1 MAVDTRK
8 RIATT
13 EHELSGVWARAA
25 GRSLRTEGGL
35 DVDVLYPG
43 MCPGSAGPDY
53 RDAVLALGGREVVR
67 GDVELHVSAGDWR
80 RHGHGGD
87 PAYAQVVLHAVS
99 HPDGT
104 TSTVVP
110 GGGEAP
116 VLVLAP
122 ARPRR
127 GLPCEDAFQRLPD
140 ETLAVLRSAGTERL
154 RARAVRMARECT
166 QSGPRAVLCRAAARA
181 LGYAAN
187 ADAGQQLGGLLAGDA
202 AWMPLQCADMQ
213 QRRAYV
219 FGMAGLL
226 PSQRSLAAGLR
237 DGPEVDRLEA
247 AWRDS
252 AGSLPSMPPDSWSL
266 HGVYVNNS
274 PVRRVV
280 ALADLAPR
288 LEPLTEAARS
298 LLSDAASPG
307 RLPATTLETLFV
319 VPGDAYW
326 RCRYDFGRRTRESD
340 LLGASKAREVV
351 VNALLPLLLA
361 VAMREQDERLFRGVV
376 GTFVEY
382 PGSRANSVT
391 QHMRRQL
398 GIPPG
403 RCRAAVD
410 QGLLHVYAEYC
421 RHALCRACPLR
432 AGRPAP

>member
-1 MAVDTRK
+1 MDTRK
-8 RIATT
+8 RIAGS
-13 EHELSGVWARAA
+13 ERELSGLWARSA

-43 MCPGSAGPDY
+43 RCPGSAGPDY
-53 RDAVLALGGREVVR
+53 RDAVLAFGSREVVR
-67 GDVELHVSAGDWR
+67 GDVELHVTAGDWR

-87 PAYAQVVLHAVS
+87 PAYSQVVLHAVS

-104 TSTVVP
+104 TSTAVP

-127 GLPCEDAFQRLPD
+127 GLPCKDAFQRLPD

-154 RARAVRMARECT
+154 RARAVRMAQECSL
-166 QSGPRAVLCRAAARA
+166 SGPRVVLCRAAARA

-187 ADAGQQLGGLLAGDA
+187 ADAGRQLGGLLAGDA
-202 AWMPLQCADMQ
+202 AWSLLQSGDAP
-213 QRRAYV
+213 QRLGHLL
-219 FGMAGLL
+219 GMAGLL
-226 PSQRSLAAGLR
+226 PSQRSLAPGVC
-237 DGPEVDRLEA
+237 DGPEVEALEA
-247 AWRDS
+247 SWRDS
-252 AGSLPSMPPDSWSL
+252 AGSLPSMSPDSWSL

-288 LEPLTEAARS
+288 LEPLTGAARS
-298 LLSDAASPG
+298 RLSDPASAG
-307 RLPATTLETLFV
+307 RLSAAALETLFV
-319 VPGDAYW
+319 VSGDAYW
-326 RCRYDFGRRTRESD
+326 RCRYDFGGRTRESD

-351 VNALLPLLLA
+351 VNALLPFLLA
-361 VAMREQDERLFRGVV
+361 VAMLEQDETLFRGVV
-376 GTFVEY
+376 GMFVEY

-391 QHMRRQL
+391 RHMRAQL
-398 GIPPG
+398 GIAAG

-410 QGLLHVYAEYC
+410 QGMLHVYAEYC
-421 RHALCRACPLR
+421 RHALCCACPLR